1 MNERKRKPWGKADAQ
16 TSAHISLLTHSV
28 ILRRMISLPYTSALA
43 CTLDDNVRSIGRAE
57 TLERII
63 ALHLCTSVK
72 VIVALAV
79 SLLIWRR
86 ATHSSSA

>member
-1 MNERKRKPWGKADAQ
+1 MNECKRKPWGKADAQ
-16 TSAHISLLTHSV
+16 TSARISLPTHGV
-28 ILRRMISLPYTSALA
+28 ILGRMISLPYALA
-43 CTLDDNVRSIGRAE
+43 LARTLDDNVRSVGRAE

-63 ALHLCTSVK
+63 ALRSCISMK